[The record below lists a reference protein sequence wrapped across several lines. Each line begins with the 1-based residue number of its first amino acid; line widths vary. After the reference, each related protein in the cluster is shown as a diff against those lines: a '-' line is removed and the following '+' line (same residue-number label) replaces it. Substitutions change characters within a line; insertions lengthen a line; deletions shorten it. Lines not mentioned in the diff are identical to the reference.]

1 MPTHRRQFRHP
12 HCGEAHTMTTA
23 PTGVD
28 PGVVTSSH
36 PGRTAGNG
44 AGVGFWTRIPA

>member
-1 MPTHRRQFRHP
+1 
-12 HCGEAHTMTTA
+12 MTTA